1 MVPSAHRHRGVRTR
15 IIGTESSHDH
25 WLSSPPL
32 HGMELI
38 DGNVSSA
45 ESESVENRM
54 LMSASD
60 AFLGLDDDVASCL
73 AGSMRLKCQQGDTVS
88 ELSEPLQRTRK
99 EIQKSLALNSI
110 GTLRPDIPI
119 ASGKIVTLGKEKIP
133 RLQSQS
139 NKLIG
144 KNDSLSL
151 GSTRALGHRRGF
163 SFLPGDDSANPTS
176 CNAFGSQDMDS
187 ESNFIHPMALQD
199 TKQSEHGGSGK
210 STKDELSGG
219 MAVDSRSQQQLIK
232 SILSSTAGSDSS
244 RNPQRDGSEKSARTT
259 TIITNTSRSSSLS
272 YRGSLI
278 NMFGT
283 NGLQEASIRP
293 GNSHLAVAAARA
305 AKNGMVNGRAF
316 HKQSSS

>member
-1 MVPSAHRHRGVRTR
+1 
-15 IIGTESSHDH
+15 
-25 WLSSPPL
+25 
-32 HGMELI
+32 MELI
-38 DGNVSSA
+38 GCGASSA
-45 ESESVENRM
+45 DIEREWHSVSI
-54 LMSASD
+54 SASD
-60 AFLGLDDDVASCL
+60 TGLSFEDDFASRLTGRL
-73 AGSMRLKCQQGDTVS
+73 ALRLKCQPGDIIS
-88 ELSEPLQRTRK
+88 ELSELLRSTQTELQRGLTP
-99 EIQKSLALNSI
+99 STI
-110 GTLRPDIPI
+110 GTLRPNMPT
-119 ASGKIVTLGKEKIP
+119 ASGKVLSFDK
-133 RLQSQS
+133 SQVLPDRS

-144 KNDSLSL
+144 TNGSLSFQ
-151 GSTRALGHRRGF
+151 STRTLGHHRGF